1 MYCKRNYKWPVVQ
14 RWLCTIFNS
23 LIALSEINIV
33 CFSLYNLF
41 IFICGF
47 FAKVTRAIFLMI
59 NNGEIHR
66 NKHDVIFHI
75 FNQVK
80 VLSLKGTVLYRV
92 CMDGHLKYAI
102 QSKIF
107 LPSLNDI
114 ILVVKIWK
122 PHLASSW

>member
-1 MYCKRNYKWPVVQ
+1 MLEIRSRLNRMIKFLYIPVIWICFTGDPLCKDGYARFSTV
-14 RWLCTIFNS
+14 L
-23 LIALSEINIV
+23 LIALYKINIV
-33 CFSLYNLF
+33 CLYNLF

-92 CMDGHLKYAI
+92 CMDGHLKYAL
-102 QSKIF
+102 Q
-107 LPSLNDI
+107 
-114 ILVVKIWK
+114 
-122 PHLASSW
+122 A